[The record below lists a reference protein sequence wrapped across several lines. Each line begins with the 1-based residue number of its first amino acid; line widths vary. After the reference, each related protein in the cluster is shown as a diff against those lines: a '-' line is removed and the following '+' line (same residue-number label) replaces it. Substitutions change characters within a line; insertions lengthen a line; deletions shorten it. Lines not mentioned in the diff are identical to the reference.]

1 MNITI
6 IIVSVLAFILGWRY
20 ISYLI
25 EYMRIRFGITK
36 DKHGK

>member
-20 ISYLI
+20 ISYLR